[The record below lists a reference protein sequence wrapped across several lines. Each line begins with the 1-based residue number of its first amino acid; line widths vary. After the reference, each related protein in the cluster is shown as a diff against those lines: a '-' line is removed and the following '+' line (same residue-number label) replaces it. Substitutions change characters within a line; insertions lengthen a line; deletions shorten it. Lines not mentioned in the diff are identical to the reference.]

1 MSDIS
6 EQKPSKAIGEFS
18 KTLSGEEG
26 KAEGV
31 SKHCSKIV
39 TTSPV

>member
-18 KTLSGEEG
+18 KKLSGEEG
-26 KAEGV
+26 KAERV

>member
-6 EQKPSKAIGEFS
+6 EQKPSKAIGELS
-18 KTLSGEEG
+18 RTLSGEEG
-26 KAEGV
+26 KTDRI